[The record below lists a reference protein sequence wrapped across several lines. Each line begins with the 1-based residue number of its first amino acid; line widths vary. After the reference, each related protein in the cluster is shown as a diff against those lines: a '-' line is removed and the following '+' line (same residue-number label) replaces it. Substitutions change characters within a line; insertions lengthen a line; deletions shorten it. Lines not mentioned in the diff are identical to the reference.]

1 MLLTAGYSTQPDHL
15 GIGSLIREPRPSQ
28 NPVYS
33 VTWAGNQTS
42 TPIQLLFLAN
52 STPFSPTASELEQW
66 SCPTIGPNSKPL
78 LLKDTTR
85 YIQNQAERNVKV
97 LSLPKST
104 FN

>member
-1 MLLTAGYSTQPDHL
+1 MLLTAEYSAQLDHL

-42 TPIQLLFLAN
+42 TPIQLLFIAN
-52 STPFSPTASELEQW
+52 NTRFSSTASELEQW

-78 LLKDTTR
+78 LLNDTTR
-85 YIQNQAERNVKV
+85 
-97 LSLPKST
+97 
-104 FN
+104 